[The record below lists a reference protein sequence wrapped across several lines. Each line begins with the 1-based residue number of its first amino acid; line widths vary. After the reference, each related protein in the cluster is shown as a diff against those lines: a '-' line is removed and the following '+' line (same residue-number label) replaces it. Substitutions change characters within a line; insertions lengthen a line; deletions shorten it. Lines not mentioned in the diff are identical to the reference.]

1 MTPDRRQTPRLSLDA
16 PVKLRVEATGR
27 YLPARSVNLSDAGLL
42 VELDRRAALP
52 VGSAVRLFVQG
63 SADHPIAR
71 LAEMRPATV
80 VRVGDDPHL
89 LALRYD
95 PPADLAAS
103 ASRAA

>member
-63 SADHPIAR
+63 AADHPIAR

-95 PPADLAAS
+95 PPANLAAPT
-103 ASRAA
+103 SRAA